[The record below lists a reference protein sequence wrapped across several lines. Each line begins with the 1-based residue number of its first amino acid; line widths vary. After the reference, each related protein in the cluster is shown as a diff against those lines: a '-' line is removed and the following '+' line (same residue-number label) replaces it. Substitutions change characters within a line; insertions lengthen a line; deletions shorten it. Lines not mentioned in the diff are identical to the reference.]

1 MEICITQKTKSTEK
15 SMLVER
21 NENQKVELK
30 ERERIGVRG
39 NRDTERTAG
48 EWGDRS
54 KKTNKNTR
62 QRRQIRIP
70 EHTRKI
76 RVGGNKHKELWLEF
90 IQFIQL
96 SPANFILKV
105 GSFTKLFAWGK
116 TRIREGF
123 FGIEG
128 TQGIF
133 LLKWTWLSWKE
144 QLLQKLT
151 LHATV

>member
-1 MEICITQKTKSTEK
+1 
-15 SMLVER
+15 MLVER

-30 ERERIGVRG
+30 ERERIGGWG

-76 RVGGNKHKELWLEF
+76 RVGGNKHKELWSE
-90 IQFIQL
+90 FIQL

-116 TRIREGF
+116 
-123 FGIEG
+123 
-128 TQGIF
+128 
-133 LLKWTWLSWKE
+133 KKD
-144 QLLQKLT
+144 
-151 LHATV
+151 